1 MRRTSNADREK
12 QPAPTRQRD
21 GRRASSSAN
30 APTRPVETLQRTMG
44 NRTVQTLV
52 ESGELD
58 PASSQSGRTGERPGR
73 KRARTTGDRAS
84 TDIYR
89 STSDASPDRRRGSM
103 VSSEIRAARREE
115 TRSGAYEVDGEAA
128 TKIEAASGSGKPLDR
143 DVRGEMEAR
152 FGTDLGDV
160 NVHADGRAD
169 RLNRQVN
176 ASAFAAGSDI
186 FFRQGAYAPDTTRG
200 KALLAHELAHVTSE
214 SANAHVTSES
224 ADAHVASES
233 TKGQTRGVYRQ
244 GFREWFGLG
253 KEVVDDV
260 DHHVG
265 VIEEHVDTATKPFE
279 QTLTAME
286 MLRTQFDGDSE
297 EYARL
302 TEMINQWSE
311 GYSGIKALKDE
322 LGKLKKATDVVTDV
336 ADLADAVIGL
346 SDLSPESIR
355 DNPEHAAGAFEDLA
369 EAAGTLGEK
378 YLPAPLQGYANFVKQ
393 VGANNFFTNF
403 ARLRTKVEEEYGTF
417 GSEEDVAALDQW
429 FEHRDRPPEEEESGD
444 RWLSAEA
451 KENVQESSEQ
461 LASRA
466 IIDGNV
472 SEALSMTRTYVRMEI
487 EKSPASEGEKRAFEN
502 LDGKL
507 QEAISAWNAY
517 EAVPAWKAPTS
528 AHETKIEAA
537 KRKVDEA
544 VQYCD
549 ALLDALDEPSY
560 SSFRIDLRGNYGL
573 LTRVQ
578 ETVDEE
584 YDDVAGWF

>member
-1 MRRTSNADREK
+1 
-12 QPAPTRQRD
+12 
-21 GRRASSSAN
+21 
-30 APTRPVETLQRTMG
+30 MG

-58 PASSQSGRTGERPGR
+58 PASSQSGRTDERPGQI
-73 KRARTTGDRAS
+73 RARTTDDQAG

-89 STSDASPDRRRGSM
+89 SASDTSHDPRRGSM

-115 TRSGAYEVDGEAA
+115 TRSGAYEVDAGAA
-128 TKIEAASGSGKPLDR
+128 TKIDAASGSGKPLDR

-169 RLNRQVN
+169 RLNRQVH
-176 ASAFAAGSDI
+176 ASAFAAGNDI
-186 FFRQGAYAPDTTRG
+186 FFRQGAYATDTTRG
-200 KALLAHELAHVTSE
+200 KALLAHELAHVASE
-214 SANAHVTSES
+214 SA
-224 ADAHVASES
+224 
-233 TKGQTRGVYRQ
+233 KGQTRGVYRQ
-244 GFREWFGLG
+244 GFLEWFGLG

-286 MLRTQFDGDSE
+286 MMRTQFDGDSE

-355 DNPEHAAGAFEDLA
+355 DNPVHAAGAFEDLA
-369 EAAGTLGEK
+369 EAAGSLGEK
-378 YLPAPLQGYANFVKQ
+378 YLPAPLQGYANFVTQ
-393 VGANNFFTNF
+393 VGATNFFTNF
-403 ARLRTKVEEEYGTF
+403 ARLRMKVEEEYGTF

-466 IIDGNV
+466 LVDGDV
-472 SEALSMTRTYVRMEI
+472 SEALSMTRTYVRMEL
-487 EKSPASEGEKRAFEN
+487 ENSPASEGEKTAFEN

-507 QEAISAWNAY
+507 QEAISAWNDY
-517 EAVPAWKAPTS
+517 GAVSAWKGPTS

-544 VQYCD
+544 VNACD
-549 ALLDALDEPSY
+549 VLLDARDDPSY
-560 SSFRIDLRGNYGL
+560 SSFRVDLRGDYGL